1 MGQFVVVPGAAGGA
15 LPELRDIL
23 NRRIA
28 EETSPEDN
36 HIGFP
41 RWRTAEG
48 GGRGPRAEGGGW
60 SAVPQH
66 LTDQHN
72 MLHWGKPLR
81 DLLTCEAIYPKLQ
94 DLLGQNFR
102 LDHIYAKVHRPGS
115 GGGGLHEIGIS
126 GGGMYAYRYGMNS
139 DGGGRFQNG
148 MVVVAFEL
156 EDVHPGDGGL
166 GVRRPFICTLRFCQ
180 RVSNSQAIFL
190 EGCAGLA

>member
-1 MGQFVVVPGAAGGA
+1 MCVCGSGGSVGGATSATAHLRAGVGQFVVVPGAAGGA

-41 RWRTAEG
+41 RWRAAEG

-102 LDHIYAKVHRPGS
+102 LDHNTPKCTAQALAVAGS
-115 GGGGLHEIGIS
+115 TRSGFRAGG
-126 GGGMYAYRYGMNS
+126 
-139 DGGGRFQNG
+139 
-148 MVVVAFEL
+148 
-156 EDVHPGDGGL
+156 
-166 GVRRPFICTLRFCQ
+166 CTPT
-180 RVSNSQAIFL
+180 AT
-190 EGCAGLA
+190 A

>member
-1 MGQFVVVPGAAGGA
+1 MLRQLASSSTARVAGGIRSVSAASAAAHRLSRLPAFQLETAAAAGLARDYADQAMLRAWKAQGA
-15 LPELRDIL
+15 
-23 NRRIA
+23 RIQSA
-28 EETSPEDN
+28 SARN
-36 HIGFP
+36 
-41 RWRTAEG
+41 
-48 GGRGPRAEGGGW
+48 
-60 SAVPQH
+60 AVPQH

-166 GVRRPFICTLRFCQ
+166 GVRRPFICTLRFC
-180 RVSNSQAIFL
+180 
-190 EGCAGLA
+190 